1 MEIEVV
7 ADVPCAIGECP
18 LWHPGEGKLYWTDIP
33 AGKLYRYDPVSGT
46 HEVAFQGPVVGG
58 MTLQADQTL
67 LLFMERGT
75 VAVWDGQG
83 QGLARTIVPELPE
96 ERDVRFND
104 VIADPVGRVF
114 CGTISLKDASGQVL
128 RLGRLHRLDCDGSI
142 RPVVEGVGTSNG
154 MGFSPDRRTFYHTDT
169 AARRIDAY
177 DYDQASGAISHR
189 RPFAQIPATPHNERP
204 DGMTV
209 DAAGNIWSA
218 LWEGGAIICLAPDG
232 QLLRRIELPLRC
244 PTSVCFAGLDL
255 RDLYVTTAQGDQ
267 RPAKGQY
274 AGALLRIRGLEA
286 QGVPE
291 FVSRIGC

>member
-33 AGKLYRYDPVSGT
+33 NGRLYRYDPLSGT
-46 HEVAFQGPVVGG
+46 HQIAFSGPPIGG

-67 LLFMERGT
+67 LLFMQRGT

-83 QGLARTIVPELPE
+83 LSRTVVPELPD

-104 VIADPVGRVF
+104 VIADPQGRVF

-154 MGFSPDRRTFYHTDT
+154 MGFSPDCRTFYHTDT
-169 AARRIDAY
+169 PARTIYAY
-177 DYDQASGAISHR
+177 DYDEATGAIGNR
-189 RPFAQIPATPHNERP
+189 RDFAHIPATPHNERP

-209 DAAGNIWSA
+209 DAEGNVWSV
-218 LWEGGAIICLAPDG
+218 LWEGGAIVCLAPNG
-232 QLLRRIELPLRC
+232 QLLRRIELPVRC
-244 PTSVCFAGLDL
+244 GTSLCFAGPDL
-255 RDLYVTTAQGDQ
+255 RDLYVTSAQGEK
-267 RPAKGQY
+267 RPEKGEY

-286 QGVPE
+286 RGVPE